1 MLTEIEA
8 WVDQL
13 MVDHRATYEGTLPDN
28 AFMAIGLAGEVGEAL
43 NFIKK
48 EGRDSVDNT
57 HDVRKELADSFVY
70 LIMLSRI
77 YGMTFE
83 DLYGIAQMKHRE
95 FMKKKEAM
103 NVARYSTGQSSHA
116 STDQ

>member
-28 AFMAIGLAGEVGEAL
+28 AFLAIGLAGEVGEAL

-70 LIMLSRI
+70 LIMLSRV

-83 DLYGIAQMKHRE
+83 DLYDIAQMKHQE

-103 NVARYSTGQSSHA
+103 NVARYSAGQSPHA